1 MENALI
7 YEIVAI
13 VFSALIAF
21 MLTPVIRVFAF
32 KVNALDIPD
41 KTRHLHMYVTPR
53 LGGLAIFI
61 SFLCNVLL
69 FCDLTPEITGLLLG
83 TLVVMLVGVMDD
95 IMTFKPLLKLLGQL
109 VAAVIPVL
117 FGVRIQFIT
126 LFGTT
131 YDFGWLS
138 IPLTIGWILLLTNS
152 VNLIDG
158 MDGLACGV
166 STISAFSI
174 LLCSLVL
181 GQYDIAHLMAI
192 LAGSCLGFLPFNSHP
207 ARIFMGDTGALSLG
221 YVFSVVSVMGLYKF
235 STSLSFIVPILIFGL
250 PFGDTFSAIFRRLKN
265 KSGIFQGDHEHFH
278 HKLQG
283 IGFSQKQSVVI
294 LYSISAILG
303 LTAVLFAM
311 DLTIL
316 ALAVLLFSI
325 LIGYINLLIFRGS
338 DMTREQ
344 TGLALSYRRHA
355 TPPPADAQNEK
366 ENPNK

>member
-1 MENALI
+1 MENAMI
-7 YEIVAI
+7 YQIVAI

-32 KVNALDIPD
+32 KVKALDIPD
-41 KTRHLHMYVTPR
+41 NTRHFHLHVTPR

-69 FCDLTPEITGLLLG
+69 FCRLSPEITGLLLG
-83 TLVVMLVGVMDD
+83 TLVIMIVGMLDD
-95 IMTFKPLLKLLGQL
+95 ILSLSPLLKLLGQL
-109 VAAVIPVL
+109 LAAVIPML
-117 FGVRIQFIT
+117 FGIRIQSIS
-126 LFGTT
+126 LFGFSL
-131 YDFGWLS
+131 DFGVMS
-138 IPLTIGWILLLTNS
+138 IPLTIGWIVLLTNS

-181 GQYDIAHLMAI
+181 EQYDIAQLMAI
-192 LAGSCLGFLPFNSHP
+192 LAGSCLGFFPFNTHP

-265 KSGIFQGDHEHFH
+265 RSGIFQGDHEHFH

-283 IGFSQKQSVVI
+283 IGFSQRQSVII
-294 LYSISAILG
+294 LYSISAILSI
-303 LTAVLFAM
+303 AAILFAM
-311 DLTIL
+311 DLPIL
-316 ALAVLLFSI
+316 ALAVLIFSV
-325 LIGYINLLIFRGS
+325 LIGYINLMIFRGN
-338 DMTREQ
+338 DVVREQ

-355 TPPPADAQNEK
+355 SKPPLAKKTENQSK
-366 ENPNK
+366 E